1 MGEELLKA
9 EDLQIS
15 FKTFQGEAK
24 VVERINVEISKGD
37 VVGLV
42 GETGCGKSIVM
53 KSILRLLPSPP
64 AEVNGKIIFEGE
76 ELMTMPESKIIK
88 YRGTKM
94 SYIPQHPQES
104 LAPVFTIKEQFL
116 DMLLFRG
123 MPKVSRLTYYSKRSD
138 KNETKKALDRILE
151 LLRDVRI
158 PDPEIILD
166 YYPYQLS
173 GGMAQRI
180 LIAMALS
187 GSPDLLL
194 ADEPTTALDVTIQ
207 KQILDLLKDLIKK
220 YHLSILFVTHN
231 LGIARE
237 ITNKIYIMYAGK
249 IVEYGETS
257 EVFAN
262 PKHPYT
268 AGLLTSVPKLSGE
281 RFQGIS
287 GTIPNYVEP
296 PNGCRFNPRCEHVM
310 DICKIKEPKLIDV
323 ENGHLVACFLM
334 GGNDE

>member
-1 MGEELLKA
+1 MAEELLKA

-15 FKTFQGEAK
+15 FKTFKGDAK
-24 VVERINVEISKGD
+24 VVEKVNIEIAKGD

-53 KSILRLLPSPP
+53 KSILRLLPTPP
-64 AEVNGKIIFEGE
+64 AEVKGKIIFDGE
-76 ELMTMPESKIIK
+76 EIITMPESKIIE

-104 LAPVFTIKEQFL
+104 LAPVFTIKEQFM
-116 DMLLFRG
+116 DMILFRG
-123 MPKVSRLTYYSKRSD
+123 MPKVSRLQYYSKKLD
-138 KNETKKALDRILE
+138 KNETKKAIDRIKE

-207 KQILDLLKDLIKK
+207 KQILDLLKDLIGK

-237 ITNKIYIMYAGK
+237 ITKKIYIMYAGK
-249 IVEYGETS
+249 IVEYGETLD
-257 EVFAN
+257 VFSN

-281 RFQGIS
+281 TFRGIS
-287 GTIPNYVEP
+287 GTIPNYVTP
-296 PNGCRFNPRCEHVM
+296 PSGCRFHPRCEFAM
-310 DICKIKEPKLIDV
+310 DVCKIKEPKLVDID
-323 ENGHLVACFLM
+323 NGHSVACFLM
-334 GGNDE
+334 GDSNE